1 MRIAPLPREPW
12 LGRTARATSAQRFRT
27 SFLSSRRVVEST
39 RFAYQVAGVAS
50 VLILPTL
57 GGGLIV
63 DDLLHRLV
71 ARQRLGVAIDN
82 MFHFISARP
91 DLRARFMEH
100 GVYDWWIG
108 ADTKVNYFRPL
119 AALTHFIDYRWWP
132 HAAWL
137 MHLENVAWYAALV
150 IAAAAFYRRL
160 VPTPWIAGLAAA
172 LYAFDHSHAGP
183 VAWIANRNALMAA
196 LFGVLS
202 LLAHDRW
209 RRDGRRAFAMVAPL
223 LLLLALSSAEAGVAI
238 LGYTFAYALFI
249 DPGSPSR
256 RAWSLAPS
264 VTVTLAWRAVYAKL
278 GHGITGSGVSFDPLT
293 DAGAFLH
300 RAVYSTPLLIASDVV
315 GVPADFLMA
324 KSQWT
329 GLVATL
335 ATTLVIVVFVRAVAP
350 LLRTDPRARFF
361 AAGVVM
367 SAAPLG
373 GTFPSDRYL
382 FWLGLGVMGLIAQL
396 FGALVNSRGHALLD
410 GTGRLVCVTCLFL
423 RGAISPLAFPLR
435 AAGPGLLHDEYEQ
448 VAATLPDGPSTFG
461 QTVVLVNSPFDLI
474 STFLPIMR
482 LAKGGTLPEH
492 FYTLYAGADSV
503 SLTRTSG
510 QSIEVRSTRGWL
522 PDVTDRTFRRTPFHV
537 GDAVA
542 LERMRAEVSGVTT
555 DGRPDVVRFSFSNGL
570 GDPSLVFLVWGSHG
584 LEPFALPATGSS
596 VDVPAAPLILAGALR
611 PRIRARAIEN

>member
-1 MRIAPLPREPW
+1 
-12 LGRTARATSAQRFRT
+12 
-27 SFLSSRRVVEST
+27 
-39 RFAYQVAGVAS
+39 
-50 VLILPTL
+50 
-57 GGGLIV
+57 
-63 DDLLHRLV
+63 
-71 ARQRLGVAIDN
+71 
-82 MFHFISARP
+82 
-91 DLRARFMEH
+91 
-100 GVYDWWIG
+100 
-108 ADTKVNYFRPL
+108 
-119 AALTHFIDYRWWP
+119 
-132 HAAWL
+132 

-209 RRDGRRAFAMVAPL
+209 RRDGRHAFALVAPL

-249 DPGSPSR
+249 DPGSPRR
-256 RAWSLAPS
+256 RAWSLAPC
-264 VTVTLAWRAVYAKL
+264 VAVTLAWRVVYGKL

-293 DAGAFLH
+293 DAGAFFH
-300 RAVYSTPLLIASDVV
+300 RAVYSTPLLIASDLA
-315 GVPADFLMA
+315 GVPADLLIA

-329 GLVATL
+329 GLVAAL
-335 ATTLVIVVFVRAVAP
+335 ATTLVIVGFARAIVP

-396 FGALVNSRGHALLD
+396 FGALVNSRSHALLD

-461 QTVVLVNSPFDLI
+461 RTVVLVNSPFDLI

-482 LAKGGTLPEH
+482 LARGSALPEH

-503 SLTRTSG
+503 SVTRTSG

-522 PDVTDRTFRRTPFHV
+522 PDVTDRTFRRSPFHV
-537 GDAVA
+537 GDAVG
-542 LERMRAEVSGVTT
+542 LERMRAEVNRVTA
-555 DGRPDVVRFSFSNGL
+555 DGRPDVVRFSFSSGL
-570 GDPSLVFLVWGSHG
+570 DDPSLVFLVWGSHG
-584 LEPFALPATGSS
+584 LEPFALPPTGGS
-596 VDVPAAPLILAGALR
+596 VDVPAAPLVLAGALR
-611 PRIRARAIEN
+611 PRIRAKAIEN